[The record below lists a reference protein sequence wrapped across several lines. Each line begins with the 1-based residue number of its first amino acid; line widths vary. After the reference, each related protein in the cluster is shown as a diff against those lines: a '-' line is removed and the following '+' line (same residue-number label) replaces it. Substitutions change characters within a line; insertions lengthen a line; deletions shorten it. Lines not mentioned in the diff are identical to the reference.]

1 MSGREGGS
9 TPPAPQ
15 SVPEGLRRAVELVTY
30 GLVYDERSR
39 WQERYDLAWDD
50 DAVRYPKLSEL
61 SANATSEILRAL
73 APQSG
78 DGSEGEAGDFR
89 RKLYGVAEGDC
100 GHLEA
105 CVVQTLHQGAGI
117 EYEEAVS
124 LAKTITDQFRREY
137 RRSTPVPD
145 ERLAAL
151 LGEARV
157 IVRAC
162 QWGSTAN
169 YGASAACPM
178 CRNAHERGHLE
189 GCEIPTWL
197 AAASPKTLSED
208 WLEARQRSV
217 VVICEYCAGPLTC
230 DSCDNPRPAG
240 EGEP

>member
-1 MSGREGGS
+1 MSGRE
-9 TPPAPQ
+9 
-15 SVPEGLRRAVELVTY
+15 R
-30 GLVYDERSR
+30 
-39 WQERYDLAWDD
+39 LA
-50 DAVRYPKLSEL
+50 
-61 SANATSEILRAL
+61 RAL
-73 APQSG
+73 FEEWRSGVLDPEWGNVQQTGGEVPTWEEAECTDHWFQRAGELLALASPQPG
-78 DGSEGEAGDFR
+78 DGSEGEAGAVEVLLEQTAER
-89 RKLYGVAEGDC
+89 IRSGVKMGEPHAV
-100 GHLEA
+100 A
-105 CVVQTLHQGAGI
+105 C
-117 EYEEAVS
+117 EEA
-124 LAKTITDQFRREY
+124 AKLLTAL
-137 RRSTPVPD
+137 RSTPLPD
-145 ERLAAL
+145 GRDSERLAAL